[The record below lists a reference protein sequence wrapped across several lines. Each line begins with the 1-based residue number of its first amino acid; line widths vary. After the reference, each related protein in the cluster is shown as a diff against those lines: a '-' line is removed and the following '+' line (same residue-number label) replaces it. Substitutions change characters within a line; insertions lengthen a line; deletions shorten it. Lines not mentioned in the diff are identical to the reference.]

1 MIDPEYFEEL
11 ADKTQTFLSDE
22 DFRRMLHQPK
32 IVKYCDLKN
41 YKNFEELLPAKTDYA
56 VILVE
61 SKKNSGHWCSLMRK
75 DNVITEFDS
84 YGCKIDHETDFL
96 TQMIK
101 TMLGENKKEISR
113 LHKSSPGFEVVH
125 HKMKLQSDKPLDLN
139 IPEPSTC
146 GRWVAAAIQ
155 YHLMGFDLA
164 EFQQFIKAKSE
175 EKFDNCLPLD
185 FVICV
190 IVPTP

>member
-1 MIDPEYFEEL
+1 MIDPEYFEQL
-11 ADKTQTFLSDE
+11 ANKTQTFLSDE
-22 DFRRMLHQPK
+22 DFRRLLHQPK

-41 YKNFEELLPAKTDYA
+41 YSNFTQLLPLSTDYA

-61 SKKNSGHWCSLMRK
+61 TKKNSGHWCCLMRK
-75 DNVITEFDS
+75 DNTITEFDS
-84 YGCKIDHETDFL
+84 YGSHIDHETDFL
-96 TQMIK
+96 SRIIK

-113 LHKSSPGFEVVH
+113 LQKASPDFEVVRN
-125 HKMKLQSDKPLDLN
+125 KMKLQSDKPLDKN

-146 GRWVAAAIQ
+146 GRWCAAAIQ

-175 EKFDNCLPLD
+175 EKFDGMLPLD
-185 FVICV
+185 FVICA
-190 IVPTP
+190 IV